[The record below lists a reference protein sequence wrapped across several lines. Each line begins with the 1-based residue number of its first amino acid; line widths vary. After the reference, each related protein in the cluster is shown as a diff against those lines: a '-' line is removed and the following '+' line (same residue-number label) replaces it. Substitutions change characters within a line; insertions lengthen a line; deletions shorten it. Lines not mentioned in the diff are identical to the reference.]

1 MTAMKER
8 IPAEGFLPGDLI
20 REELE
25 ERGWAQEDL
34 AEILGRTTSAV
45 NEVITGKRGITVDT
59 AKGLGEALGT
69 GAQFWL
75 NMEAAYRLS
84 LERTRPE
91 SVSRKAALYETAPIR
106 AMIKRN
112 WIESST
118 NIEVLEQ
125 RLREFF
131 GTSDLSQ
138 IPHLNCMTRKSTE
151 ELTPAQRAW
160 LFRAKNLAMAVHAEK
175 YTKSRL
181 NTALERLKD
190 MRTNEADIR
199 LIPKVLADAGIRL
212 LIIEPFPQSKI
223 DGVSFWV
230 NESPVIVL
238 SLRYD
243 RIDSFWHT
251 LMHEIGHI
259 KNEDGLIDN
268 CIILDTDLFDE
279 YNDDKPYEKAADEFA
294 VNFLVP
300 QKELNDF
307 IARIQPMYSK
317 SKIVGFANRIKV
329 HPGIVIGQLH
339 HRGKERGGLDYSHS
353 REILV
358 KVRHLITRSAVT
370 DGYGQILSVNLS

>member
-1 MTAMKER
+1 MKER

-20 REELE
+20 KEELE
-25 ERGWAQEDL
+25 ERGWTQEDL

-45 NEVITGKRGITVDT
+45 NEIITGKRGITVDT

-75 NMEAAYRLS
+75 NMESAYRLS

-91 SVSRKAALYETAPIR
+91 SVSRKAVLYETAPIR

-138 IPHLNCMTRKSTE
+138 IPRLNCMTRKSTE

-160 LFRAKNLAMAVHAEK
+160 LFRAKNLAMVVHAEK

-181 NTALERLKD
+181 NMALERLKD
-190 MRTNEADIR
+190 MRANEADIR

-212 LIIEPFPQSKI
+212 LIIEPFPQSKV
-223 DGVSFWV
+223 DGISFWV
-230 NESPVIVL
+230 NGSPVIAL

-279 YNDDKPYEKAADEFA
+279 YKEDKPYEKAADEFA

-300 QKELNDF
+300 QMELNNF

-339 HRGKERGGLDYSHS
+339 YRGKERGGLDYSYS

-358 KVRHLITRSAVT
+358 KVRHLITRSATT